1 MPDLPDWRHL
11 SSFLSVARTGR
22 LTVAARREGVDH
34 STLSR
39 HIAALE
45 ASLGAKLFE
54 RRPDGLTLTS
64 DGERLQA
71 AVEQMENQ
79 LAAAR
84 NDIAGRDLAVAGSVR
99 VGAPDGIGAAFLA
112 PRLSRFVCENPRL
125 DVQIVAMPRL
135 FNLTRREADIAIAL
149 SPPES
154 GRLSCRKLTDYTLG
168 LYASAEF
175 LSQHAPIRSVADIES
190 DPFIGYIDDLIFAP
204 QLDYLG
210 ELVPGAR
217 AGFTSSNLIAQM
229 AAVRA
234 GGGFGILPKFLVADA
249 PDLVR
254 VLPEEVSLTRS
265 FWLIVHADHRQVAR
279 IRAVIDFLTE
289 ETRRARSL
297 FL

>member
-11 SSFLSVARTGR
+11 SSFLAVARTGR

-45 ASLGAKLFE
+45 ASLETKLFE
-54 RRPDGLTLTS
+54 RRPDGLTMTS
-64 DGERLQA
+64 DGERLLT

-99 VGAPDGIGAAFLA
+99 IGAPDGISAAFLA
-112 PRLSRFVCENPRL
+112 PKLARFVCENPRL

-154 GRLSCRKLTDYTLG
+154 GRLNCRKLTDYTLG
-168 LYASAEF
+168 LYASTDYLAQRGPVTKI
-175 LSQHAPIRSVADIES
+175 SDIES

-204 QLDYLG
+204 QLDYLA

-217 AGFTSSNLIAQM
+217 ASFTSSNLIAQM
-229 AAVRA
+229 GAVR
-234 GGGFGILPKFLVADA
+234 GGGGIGILPKFLVAGA

-254 VLPEEVSLTRS
+254 LLPEEVSLTRS
-265 FWLIVHADHRQVAR
+265 FWLIVHADHRHVAR

-289 ETRRARSL
+289 ETKRSRAL

>member
-11 SSFLSVARTGR
+11 SSFLAVARTGR

-45 ASLGAKLFE
+45 ASLEAKLFE

-64 DGERLQA
+64 DGERLLV

-79 LAAAR
+79 LAGAR

-99 VGAPDGIGAAFLA
+99 IGAPDGIGAAFLA
-112 PRLSRFVCENPRL
+112 PRLARFVCENPRL

-154 GRLSCRKLTDYTLG
+154 GRLSCRKLTDYNLG
-168 LYASAEF
+168 LYASADY
-175 LSQHAPIRSVADIES
+175 LARRGPVTRLADIEG

-217 AGFTSSNLIAQM
+217 AAFTSSNLIAQM
-229 AAVRA
+229 GAVRG
-234 GGGFGILPKFLVADA
+234 GGGFGILPKFLVGDTA
-249 PDLVR
+249 DLVR
-254 VLPEEVSLTRS
+254 VLPDEVNLTRS
-265 FWLIVHADHRQVAR
+265 FWLIVHADHRHVAR

-289 ETRRARSL
+289 ETRRSRAL